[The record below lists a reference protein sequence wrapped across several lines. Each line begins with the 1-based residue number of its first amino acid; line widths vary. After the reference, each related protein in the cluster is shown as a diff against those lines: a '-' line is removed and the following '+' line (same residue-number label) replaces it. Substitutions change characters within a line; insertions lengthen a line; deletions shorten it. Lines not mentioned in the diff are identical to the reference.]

1 MTIASTKIKA
11 RALKESKLHVRVL
24 AAWTQT
30 SDDLTGSAL
39 AKLHAVHM
47 IPATR
52 QWPSGNAHSRYG
64 SRRSEEETKEA
75 EECSHST
82 YSRPRDRHQR
92 CPVSTVNC
100 QTGDLCFLP
109 TTNDRAVFRGQQA
122 SPPAWV
128 TSSAGETDEHHVDRV
143 PGGPFTVSVSA
154 SCEDG
159 GL

>member
-1 MTIASTKIKA
+1 MFLTITLTKIKA

-52 QWPSGNAHSRYG
+52 QWPSGNAHSRYDSG
-64 SRRSEEETKEA
+64 RSEEET
-75 EECSHST
+75 EECSHSA
-82 YSRPRDRHQR
+82 YPRSRDRRQR

-100 QTGDLCFLP
+100 QLATCFLP
-109 TTNDRAVFRGQQA
+109 TTNNRAVFRGRQA

>member
-1 MTIASTKIKA
+1 MDTN
-11 RALKESKLHVRVL
+11 VRRSPRL
-24 AAWTQT
+24 P
-30 SDDLTGSAL
+30 GSAL
-39 AKLHAVHM
+39 ANLHAVYCK

-52 QWPSGNAHSRYG
+52 QWPLGNAHSQYDSG
-64 SRRSEEETKEA
+64 RSEEETKEA
-75 EECSHST
+75 KEAEECSHSA
-82 YSRPRDRHQR
+82 YSRPRDRHER
-92 CPVSTVNC
+92 CPVWTVNC